1 MKKYCKCAGGYLNK
15 LYSWKIFKLMR
26 NTLLLVFITVLQAY
40 ANDTYS
46 QNTKLTLNLN
56 NVTVANVLEEIENNS
71 EFYFLFNAKL
81 IDVERD
87 VSLSVEEK
95 KISEILTSL
104 FSGTG
109 VNFMV
114 YDRQI
119 ILTPGDVTALSDAMQ
134 QQKQITGTVTGKEGT
149 PIPGV
154 NIVITGTTMG
164 TITDISGK
172 YSIEVPQGSKSLTF
186 SFIGMQSQEINI
198 GTLTQINVTMAE
210 SAIGLEEVVVT
221 ALGLKREKKALGYSV
236 GEVKG
241 EELTETPQINVLN
254 ALQGKVSG
262 VRISQMNGN
271 VGSSVNIIIRG
282 AKSLSGDNQ
291 PLFVVDGVP
300 VANTMN
306 NLYKGVDMGNAI
318 SDLNPDDV
326 ESVSVLKGA
335 SAAALYGSRAGNGV
349 ILITTRSVLKGRK
362 GIGVSVN
369 SSTVFDVITDI
380 YPFQTK
386 FGSGDE
392 GAHSFI
398 ESENES
404 WGPQLD
410 VGEKRVQYNSNGE
423 AVPLVSYPN
432 RIKDFMRQGY
442 TLTNNVAV
450 DGSNNNGYFRLSVGD
465 MKNISMIP
473 NTDLKRST
481 INLNTLYKLSNKLS
495 VTANINWN
503 ETGSS
508 NRPNTSGENRN
519 DIVRSLYENGPQL
532 NVLDLRNYW
541 VPGMEGI
548 QQLMNSGKH
557 NNPYFL
563 AYENTNSF
571 TRDRLISKVQFD
583 WEITRELSLMGRFSR
598 DAFSENR
605 EMKKAFSTTTNRN
618 GYYSVYDSYNKE
630 TNMELNLSYKKQIS
644 ENWNINSFVATNRR
658 FVYGRGMD
666 NTANSL
672 VIPQLYT
679 ISNGVPGTITYSTSW
694 YKKAVY
700 SVYGMASI
708 DYKGMAY
715 LDLTGRNDW
724 SSTLPKENR
733 SYFYPSAS
741 LSLLFSEMFILPE
754 WITFA
759 KFRAGSAQV
768 GNDTGPYNLDPIF
781 SISED
786 WGTAK
791 QMYMGGNLTNNAL
804 KPERATSNEVGV
816 DLKFL
821 KNRLGLEATYYIV
834 QNRNQILNISLPVES
849 GASSKSINSGNI
861 ESRGWEIN
869 LTSTPV
875 IAGNFRWDM
884 NFSFTKNKTYLKEL
898 AEGLSNID
906 FYTFED
912 GNGFIRTKV
921 GELMGDIWEK
931 PLLRV
936 TDPTSKYYNYPIVSS
951 SGKYQLDNDPANMI
965 KIGNT
970 NQDFILGI
978 QPILSYKSFSL
989 YANIEW
995 NQGGEFY
1002 SESWMFQQNNG
1013 VNESTFGGAP
1023 YDKNKSI
1030 VDQIKENPDA
1040 FFGNWVGG
1048 RLAEYGGF
1056 PWPTTTN
1063 RFQDASFNPG
1073 VREVVVGGV
1082 KTYVEN
1088 LGDPA
1093 LTKWLDPYNANKAVY
1108 RNIIDRAVFSSTY
1121 VKLREVALTYRF
1133 PKRWIENINIQN
1145 ASFSVVATNIL
1156 EWTKAGIHIDPERA
1170 YRNTESSWVQGT
1182 EYHNMMPWTGSL
1194 GFKLNFNF

>member
-1 MKKYCKCAGGYLNK
+1 MRKKCKRNCFPPGAISAIILKMKRL
-15 LYSWKIFKLMR
+15 SF
-26 NTLLLVFITVLQAY
+26 FILIAMVI
-40 ANDTYS
+40 S
-46 QNTKLTLNLN
+46 
-56 NVTVANVLEEIENNS
+56 VANTYARQPQRREI
-71 EFYFLFNAKL
+71 K
-81 IDVERD
+81 
-87 VSLSVEEK
+87 
-95 KISEILTSL
+95 
-104 FSGTG
+104 
-109 VNFMV
+109 
-114 YDRQI
+114 
-119 ILTPGDVTALSDAMQ
+119 
-134 QQKQITGTVTGKEGT
+134 GTVTNEKGESL
-149 PIPGV
+149 PGV
-154 NIVITGTTMG
+154 SVVVKGTTVG
-164 TITDISGK
+164 TTTDMNGTFTLM
-172 YSIEVPQGSKSLTF
+172 VPGDAKTLSV
-186 SFIGMQSQEINI
+186 SFVGMEPQEISI
-198 GTLTQINVTMAE
+198 GTLAQFNLTMVE

-241 EELTETPQINVLN
+241 EDLTETPQVNVLN

-271 VGSSVNIIIRG
+271 VGSSVSIIIRG
-282 AKSLSGDNQ
+282 AKSLSNDNQ

-300 VANTMN
+300 VSNTMN
-306 NLYKGVDMGNAI
+306 NLYNGSDMGNAI

-349 ILITTRSVLKGRK
+349 ILITTRSGLKGRK

-369 SSTVFDVITDI
+369 SSTVFDIITDI
-380 YPFQTK
+380 YPYQTR
-386 FGSGDE
+386 FGSGKA
-392 GAHSFI
+392 GAHTL
-398 ESENES
+398 EQAENES
-404 WGPQLD
+404 WGSQLD
-410 VGEKRVQYNSNGE
+410 VGENWVQWNSNGV

-450 DGSNNNGYFRLSVGD
+450 DGNNSNGFFRLSVGD
-465 MKNISMIP
+465 MKNIGMIP

-481 INLNTLYKLSNKLS
+481 INLNTQYKLSDRLS

-508 NRPNTSGENRN
+508 NRPNTTGDNRN
-519 DIVRSLYENGPQL
+519 DIVRSLYEKGAQVNI
-532 NVLDLRNYW
+532 LDLKNYW

-548 QQLMNSGKH
+548 QQLVNASKQNNS
-557 NNPYFL
+557 YFL
-563 AYENTNSF
+563 TNENTNSF

-583 WEITRELSLMGRFSR
+583 WEITRGLSLMGRFSR
-598 DAFSENR
+598 DAYNENR
-605 EMKKAFSTTTNRN
+605 EMKRAFSTTTDMK
-618 GYYSVYDSYNKE
+618 GYYNNSDSYNKE
-630 TNMELNLSYKKQIS
+630 TNIELNLSYKKQIS
-644 ENWNINSFVATNRR
+644 ENWNINSFVAANRR
-658 FVYGRGMD
+658 FVYGRALS
-666 NTANSL
+666 NTASSL

-679 ISNGVPGTITYSTSW
+679 ISNGVPGTITYSSSW

-724 SSTLPKENR
+724 SSTLPKKNR

-741 LSLLFSEMFILPE
+741 LSVLLSEMFTLPE

-768 GNDTGPYNLDPIF
+768 GNDTGPYNLDPSF
-781 SISED
+781 SIGVD
-786 WGTAK
+786 WGTVK
-791 QMYMGGNLTNNAL
+791 QMYMGGNLTNNTL
-804 KPERATSNEVGV
+804 KPERATSNEIGV

-821 KNRLGLEATYYIV
+821 KNRLGLEATYYII
-834 QNRNQILNISLPVES
+834 QNRNQILSISLPVES

-869 LTSTPV
+869 LTTTPL
-875 IAGNFRWDM
+875 IAGDFRWDI
-884 NFSFTKNKTYLKEL
+884 NFSFTKNKTFLKEL

-906 FYTFED
+906 FYSIEG
-912 GNGFIRTKV
+912 GNGVIRTKV

-931 PLLRV
+931 PILRV
-936 TDPTSKYYNYPIVSS
+936 TDPASEYYNYPIVSS
-951 SGKYQLDNDPANMI
+951 SGKYQFDDNPANMI

-978 QPILSYKSFSL
+978 QPTFSYKSFSL

-1002 SESWMFQQNNG
+1002 SNSWMFMQNNG
-1013 VNESTFGGAP
+1013 VNESSFSGAP

-1030 VDQIKENPDA
+1030 VDQIKANPDA
-1040 FFGNWVGG
+1040 FFGDWVGG
-1048 RLAEYGGF
+1048 RLPELGGF
-1056 PWPTTTN
+1056 PWPNPVPAN
-1063 RFQDASFNPG
+1063 RYEDASFNPG
-1073 VREVVVGGV
+1073 VYEQTVDGV

-1093 LTKWLDPYNANKAVY
+1093 LTKWLDPFNANQASNRKVV
-1108 RNIIDRAVFSSTY
+1108 DRAVFSSTY
-1121 VKLREVALTYRF
+1121 VKLREVALAYHL
-1133 PKRWIENINIQN
+1133 PKRWIENIKIQN
-1145 ASFSVVATNIL
+1145 ASIAVVATNIY

-1170 YRNTESSWVQGT
+1170 YRNTGYSWVQGS
-1182 EYHNMMPWTGSL
+1182 EYYNMMPWTGSL
-1194 GFKLNFNF
+1194 GFKLNFDF

>member
-1 MKKYCKCAGGYLNK
+1 MEKNCKSNCFPPGGISGIMLRMN
-15 LYSWKIFKLMR
+15 
-26 NTLLLVFITVLQAY
+26 LLTFFILVALLISVASTY
-40 ANDTYS
+40 A
-46 QNTKLTLNLN
+46 QQPQRK
-56 NVTVANVLEEIENNS
+56 EI
-71 EFYFLFNAKL
+71 K
-81 IDVERD
+81 
-87 VSLSVEEK
+87 
-95 KISEILTSL
+95 
-104 FSGTG
+104 
-109 VNFMV
+109 
-114 YDRQI
+114 
-119 ILTPGDVTALSDAMQ
+119 
-134 QQKQITGTVTGKEGT
+134 GTVTNEKGEFM
-149 PIPGV
+149 PGV
-154 NIVITGTTMG
+154 SVVVKGTTVG
-164 TITDISGK
+164 TTTDKNGTFTLS
-172 YSIEVPQGSKSLTF
+172 VPGDAKILSV
-186 SFIGMQSQEINI
+186 SFVGMEPQEISI
-198 GTLTQINVTMAE
+198 GTLTQFNLTMVE

-241 EELTETPQINVLN
+241 EQLTETPQVNVLN

-271 VGSSVNIIIRG
+271 VGSSVSIIIRG
-282 AKSLSGDNQ
+282 AKSLSNDNQ
-291 PLFVVDGVP
+291 PLFVIDGVP
-300 VANTMN
+300 VSNTMN
-306 NLYKGVDMGNAI
+306 NLYNGSDMGNAI

-349 ILITTRSVLKGRK
+349 ILITTRSGLKGRK

-369 SSTVFDVITDI
+369 SSTVFDIITDI
-380 YPFQTK
+380 YPYQTK
-386 FGSGDE
+386 FGSGKA
-392 GAHSFI
+392 GAHI
-398 ESENES
+398 LEQAENES
-404 WGPQLD
+404 WGSQLD
-410 VGEKRVQYNSNGE
+410 VGENWVQWNSNGV

-450 DGSNNNGYFRLSVGD
+450 DGNNNNGFFRLSVGD
-465 MKNISMIP
+465 MKNIGMIP

-481 INLNTLYKLSNKLS
+481 INLNMQYKLSDRLS

-508 NRPNTSGENRN
+508 NRPNTTGDNRN
-519 DIVRSLYENGPQL
+519 DIVRSLYEKGAQVNI
-532 NVLDLRNYW
+532 LDLKNYW

-548 QQLMNSGKH
+548 EQLVNASKQNNS
-557 NNPYFL
+557 YFL
-563 AYENTNSF
+563 ANENTNSF

-583 WEITRELSLMGRFSR
+583 WAITRGLSLMGRFSR
-598 DAFSENR
+598 DAFNENR
-605 EMKKAFSTTTNRN
+605 EMKRAFSTTTDMK
-618 GYYSVYDSYNKE
+618 GYYNNSDSYNKE
-630 TNMELNLSYKKQIS
+630 TNIELNLSYKKQIS
-644 ENWNINSFVATNRR
+644 ENWNINSFVAANRR
-658 FVYGRGMD
+658 FVYGRALS
-666 NTANSL
+666 NTASSL

-679 ISNGVPGTITYSTSW
+679 ISNGVPGTITYSSSW

-708 DYKGMAY
+708 DYKGMVY

-741 LSLLFSEMFILPE
+741 LSVLLSEMFTLPE

-768 GNDTGPYNLDPIF
+768 GNDTGPYNLDPSF
-781 SISED
+781 SIGVD
-786 WGTAK
+786 WGTVK
-791 QMYMGGNLTNNAL
+791 QMYMGGNLTNNTL

-821 KNRLGLEATYYIV
+821 KNRLGLEATYYII
-834 QNRNQILNISLPVES
+834 QNRNQILSISLPVES

-869 LTSTPV
+869 LTTTPL
-875 IAGNFRWDM
+875 IAGDFRWDM

-906 FYTFED
+906 FFSIEG
-912 GNGFIRTKV
+912 GNGVIRTKV

-931 PLLRV
+931 PILRV
-936 TDPTSKYYNYPIVSS
+936 TDPASEYYNYPIVSS
-951 SGKYQLDNDPANMI
+951 SGKYQFDNNPANMV

-978 QPILSYKSFSL
+978 QPTFSYKSFSL

-1002 SESWMFQQNNG
+1002 SNSWMFMHNNG
-1013 VNESTFGGAP
+1013 VNESSFSGAA

-1030 VDQIKENPDA
+1030 VDQIKANPDA
-1040 FFGNWVGG
+1040 FFGDWVGG
-1048 RLAEYGGF
+1048 RLPELGGF
-1056 PWPTTTN
+1056 PWPNPVPAN
-1063 RFQDASFNPG
+1063 RYEDASFNPG
-1073 VREVVVGGV
+1073 VYEQTVDGV

-1093 LTKWLDPYNANKAVY
+1093 LTKWLDPFNANQASNRKVV
-1108 RNIIDRAVFSSTY
+1108 DRAVFSSTY
-1121 VKLREVALTYRF
+1121 VKLREVALAYRL
-1133 PKRWIENINIQN
+1133 PKRWIENIKIQN
-1145 ASFSVVATNIL
+1145 ASIAVVATNIY

-1170 YRNTESSWVQGT
+1170 YRNTGYSWVQGS
-1182 EYHNMMPWTGSL
+1182 EYYNMMPWTGSL
-1194 GFKLNFNF
+1194 GFKLNFDF

>member
-1 MKKYCKCAGGYLNK
+1 MRKKFKRNCFPPGAI
-15 LYSWKIFKLMR
+15 SAIIFKMKRLSFFILIAMLISVA
-26 NTLLLVFITVLQAY
+26 NTY
-40 ANDTYS
+40 AQQS
-46 QNTKLTLNLN
+46 QRKEIKG
-56 NVTVANVLEEIENNS
+56 TVANENG
-71 EFYFLFNAKL
+71 EFLPG
-81 IDVERD
+81 
-87 VSLSVEEK
+87 VSVVVKGTTIGTTTDMNGTFTLSV
-95 KISEILTSL
+95 
-104 FSGTG
+104 
-109 VNFMV
+109 
-114 YDRQI
+114 
-119 ILTPGDVTALSDAMQ
+119 PGDAKTLS
-134 QQKQITGTVTGKEGT
+134 V
-149 PIPGV
+149 
-154 NIVITGTTMG
+154 
-164 TITDISGK
+164 
-172 YSIEVPQGSKSLTF
+172 
-186 SFIGMQSQEINI
+186 SFVGMEPQEINI
-198 GTLTQINVTMAE
+198 GTLTQFNLTMVE

-241 EELTETPQINVLN
+241 ENLTETPQVNVLN

-271 VGSSVNIIIRG
+271 VGSSVSIIIRG
-282 AKSLSGDNQ
+282 AKSLSNDNQ
-291 PLFVVDGVP
+291 PMFVIDGVP
-300 VANTMN
+300 VSNTMN
-306 NLYKGVDMGNAI
+306 NLYNGSDMGNAI

-349 ILITTRSVLKGRK
+349 ILITTRSGLKGRK

-369 SSTVFDVITDI
+369 SSTVFDIITDI
-380 YPFQTK
+380 YPYQTK
-386 FGSGDE
+386 FGSGKA
-392 GAHSFI
+392 GAHI
-398 ESENES
+398 LEQAENES
-404 WGPQLD
+404 WGSQLD
-410 VGEKRVQYNSNGE
+410 VGENWVQWNSNNV

-450 DGSNNNGYFRLSVGD
+450 DGNNNNGFFRLSVGD
-465 MKNISMIP
+465 MKNIGMIP

-481 INLNTLYKLSNKLS
+481 INLNTQYKLSDRLS

-508 NRPNTSGENRN
+508 NRPNTTGDNRN
-519 DIVRSLYENGPQL
+519 DIVRSLYEKGAQVNI
-532 NVLDLRNYW
+532 LDLKNYW

-548 QQLMNSGKH
+548 QQLVNASKQNNS
-557 NNPYFL
+557 YFL
-563 AYENTNSF
+563 ANENTNSF

-583 WEITRELSLMGRFSR
+583 WEITRGLSLMGRFSR
-598 DAFSENR
+598 DAFNENR
-605 EMKKAFSTTTNRN
+605 EMKRAFSTTTDMK
-618 GYYSVYDSYNKE
+618 GYYNNSDSYNKE
-630 TNMELNLSYKKQIS
+630 TNIEFNLSYKKQIS
-644 ENWNINSFVATNRR
+644 ENWNINSFVAANRR
-658 FVYGRGMD
+658 FVYGRALS
-666 NTANSL
+666 NTASSL

-679 ISNGVPGTITYSTSW
+679 ISNGVPGTITYSSSW

-708 DYKGMAY
+708 EYKGMVY

-741 LSLLFSEMFILPE
+741 LSVLFSEMFTLPE

-768 GNDTGPYNLDPIF
+768 GNDTGPYNLDPSF
-781 SISED
+781 SIGVD
-786 WGTAK
+786 WGTVK
-791 QMYMGGNLTNNAL
+791 QMYMGGNLTNNTL

-821 KNRLGLEATYYIV
+821 KNRLGLEATYYII
-834 QNRNQILNISLPVES
+834 QNRNQILSISLPVES

-861 ESRGWEIN
+861 ESKGWEIN
-869 LTSTPV
+869 LTTTPL
-875 IAGNFRWDM
+875 IAGDFRWDM

-906 FYTFED
+906 FFSIEG
-912 GNGFIRTKV
+912 GNGVIRTKV

-931 PLLRV
+931 PILRV
-936 TDPTSKYYNYPIVSS
+936 TDPASQYYNYPIVSS
-951 SGKYQLDNDPANMI
+951 SGKYQFDNNPANMV

-978 QPILSYKSFSL
+978 QPTFSYKSFSL

-1002 SESWMFQQNNG
+1002 SNSWMFMHNNG
-1013 VNESTFGGAP
+1013 VNESSFSGAP

-1030 VDQIKENPDA
+1030 VDQIKANPDA
-1040 FFGNWVGG
+1040 FFGDWVGG
-1048 RLAEYGGF
+1048 RLPELGGF
-1056 PWPTTTN
+1056 PWPNPVPAN
-1063 RFQDASFNPG
+1063 RYEDASFNPG
-1073 VREVVVGGV
+1073 VYEQTVDGV

-1093 LTKWLDPYNANKAVY
+1093 LTKWLDPFNANQASNRKVV
-1108 RNIIDRAVFSSTY
+1108 DRAVFSSTY
-1121 VKLREVALTYRF
+1121 VKLREVALAYRL
-1133 PKRWIENINIQN
+1133 PKRWIENIKIQN
-1145 ASFSVVATNIL
+1145 ASVAVVATNIY

-1170 YRNTESSWVQGT
+1170 YRNTGYSWVQGS
-1182 EYHNMMPWTGSL
+1182 EYYNMMPWTGSL
-1194 GFKLNFNF
+1194 GFKLNFDF

>member
-1 MKKYCKCAGGYLNK
+1 MEKNCKSNCFPPGGISGIMLRMN
-15 LYSWKIFKLMR
+15 
-26 NTLLLVFITVLQAY
+26 LLTFFILVVLLISVASTY
-40 ANDTYS
+40 A
-46 QNTKLTLNLN
+46 QQPQRK
-56 NVTVANVLEEIENNS
+56 EI
-71 EFYFLFNAKL
+71 K
-81 IDVERD
+81 
-87 VSLSVEEK
+87 
-95 KISEILTSL
+95 
-104 FSGTG
+104 
-109 VNFMV
+109 
-114 YDRQI
+114 
-119 ILTPGDVTALSDAMQ
+119 
-134 QQKQITGTVTGKEGT
+134 GTVTNEKGEFL
-149 PIPGV
+149 PGV
-154 NIVITGTTMG
+154 SVVVKGTTVG
-164 TITDISGK
+164 TTTDKNGTFTLS
-172 YSIEVPQGSKSLTF
+172 VPGDAKILSV
-186 SFIGMQSQEINI
+186 SFVGMEPQEISI
-198 GTLTQINVTMAE
+198 GTLTQFNLTMVE

-241 EELTETPQINVLN
+241 EQLTETPQVNVLN

-271 VGSSVNIIIRG
+271 VGSSVSIIIRG
-282 AKSLSGDNQ
+282 AKSLSNDNQ
-291 PLFVVDGVP
+291 PLFVIDGVP
-300 VANTMN
+300 VSNTMN
-306 NLYKGVDMGNAI
+306 NLYNGSDMGNAI

-349 ILITTRSVLKGRK
+349 ILITTRSGLKGRK

-369 SSTVFDVITDI
+369 SSTVFDIITDI
-380 YPFQTK
+380 YPYQTK
-386 FGSGDE
+386 FGSGKA
-392 GAHSFI
+392 GAHI
-398 ESENES
+398 LEQAENES
-404 WGPQLD
+404 WGSQLD
-410 VGEKRVQYNSNGE
+410 VGENWVQWNSNGV

-450 DGSNNNGYFRLSVGD
+450 DGNNNNGFFRLSVGD
-465 MKNISMIP
+465 MKNIGMIP

-481 INLNTLYKLSNKLS
+481 INLNMQYKLSDRLS

-508 NRPNTSGENRN
+508 NRPNTTGDNRN
-519 DIVRSLYENGPQL
+519 DIVRSLYEKGAQVNI
-532 NVLDLRNYW
+532 LDLKNYW
-541 VPGMEGI
+541 LPGMEGI
-548 QQLMNSGKH
+548 QQLVNASKQNNS
-557 NNPYFL
+557 YFL
-563 AYENTNSF
+563 ANENTNSF
-571 TRDRLISKVQFD
+571 SRDRLISKVQFD
-583 WEITRELSLMGRFSR
+583 WAITRGLSLMGRFSR
-598 DAFSENR
+598 DAFNENR
-605 EMKKAFSTTTNRN
+605 EMKRAYSTTTDMK
-618 GYYSVYDSYNKE
+618 GYYNNSDSYNKE
-630 TNMELNLSYKKQIS
+630 TNIELNLSYKKQIS
-644 ENWNINSFVATNRR
+644 ENWNINSFVAANRR
-658 FVYGRGMD
+658 FVYGRALS
-666 NTANSL
+666 NTASSL

-679 ISNGVPGTITYSTSW
+679 ISNGVPGTITYSSSW

-708 DYKGMAY
+708 DYKGMVY

-741 LSLLFSEMFILPE
+741 LSVLLSEMFTLPE

-768 GNDTGPYNLDPIF
+768 GNDTGPYNLDPSF
-781 SISED
+781 SIGVD
-786 WGTAK
+786 WGTVK
-791 QMYMGGNLTNNAL
+791 QMYMGGNLTNNTL

-821 KNRLGLEATYYIV
+821 KNRLGLEATYYII
-834 QNRNQILNISLPVES
+834 QNRNQILSISLPVES

-869 LTSTPV
+869 LTTTPL
-875 IAGNFRWDM
+875 IAGDFRWDM

-906 FYTFED
+906 FFSIEG
-912 GNGFIRTKV
+912 GNGVIRTKV

-931 PLLRV
+931 PILRV
-936 TDPTSKYYNYPIVSS
+936 TDPASEYYNYPIVSS
-951 SGKYQLDNDPANMI
+951 SGKYQFDNNPANMV

-978 QPILSYKSFSL
+978 QPTFSYKSFSL

-1002 SESWMFQQNNG
+1002 SNSWIFMHNNG
-1013 VNESTFGGAP
+1013 VNESSFSGAA

-1030 VDQIKENPDA
+1030 VDQIKANPDA
-1040 FFGNWVGG
+1040 FFGDWVGG
-1048 RLAEYGGF
+1048 RLPELGGF
-1056 PWPTTTN
+1056 PWPNPVPAN
-1063 RFQDASFNPG
+1063 RYEDASFNPG
-1073 VREVVVGGV
+1073 VYEQTVDGV

-1093 LTKWLDPYNANKAVY
+1093 LTKWLDPFNANQASNRKVV
-1108 RNIIDRAVFSSTY
+1108 DRAVFSSTY
-1121 VKLREVALTYRF
+1121 VKLREVALAYRL
-1133 PKRWIENINIQN
+1133 PKRWIENIKIQN
-1145 ASFSVVATNIL
+1145 ASIAVVATNIY

-1170 YRNTESSWVQGT
+1170 YRNTGYSWVQGS
-1182 EYHNMMPWTGSL
+1182 EYYNMMPWTGSL
-1194 GFKLNFNF
+1194 GFKLNFDF